1 MLLIGEK
8 INVMSKTIGPAMKER
23 NPEPIVELAKEQI
36 EAGANML
43 DLNVGPATK
52 KGDEMMAWLVE
63 TVQGAVDVP
72 LCLDTTNPVA
82 MEAGLAAHK
91 GQAMINST
99 SGDPERMQTMMPLA
113 AQYNAKLIGL
123 ALTEKGIP
131 RDANERMSVAVDIMT
146 GCMEHGV
153 DLENLYLDP
162 LVLSITVPGA
172 QYQAMEVVESIKMFR
187 QLNDPPLKTV
197 VGLSNI
203 SNGALPETKP
213 LLDSVFLTMLL
224 DAGLDAAI
232 VDPFEAELMNT
243 MKTIRVLGNETVYC
257 HSYLELC

>member
-23 NPEPIVELAKEQI
+23 NAEPIVQLAEEQVA
-36 EAGANML
+36 AGANML
-43 DLNVGPATK
+43 DLNIGPATK
-52 KGDEMMAWLVE
+52 AGDEMMAWLVE

-82 MEAGLAAHK
+82 MEAGLAVHK

-99 SGDPERMQTMMPLA
+99 SGDPERIATMMPLA

-131 RDANERMSVAVDIMT
+131 RDANERMSVAVDIMSA
-146 GCMEHGV
+146 CMEHGV
-153 DLENLYLDP
+153 DLDNLYLDP
-162 LVLSITVPGA
+162 LVLSICVPGA
-172 QYQAMEVVESIKMFR
+172 QYQAMEVVESIRMFK
-187 QLNDPPLKTV
+187 QLNEPPLKTV

-203 SNGALPETKP
+203 SNGAPAETKP
-213 LLDSVFLTMLL
+213 LLDSVYFTMLA

-232 VDPFEAELMNT
+232 VDPFESELINT
-243 MKTIRVLGNETVYC
+243 AKTLEVFHNGTVYC
-257 HSYLELC
+257 HSYLEL

>member
-23 NPEPIVELAKEQI
+23 NPEPIVELAKAQVD
-36 EAGANML
+36 AGANML
-43 DLNVGPATK
+43 DINIGPATK
-52 KGDEMMAWLVE
+52 AGDEMMAWLVE

-82 MEAGLAAHK
+82 MEAGLAVHK

-99 SGDPERMQTMMPLA
+99 SGDPERIASMMPLA
-113 AQYNAKLIGL
+113 AKYNSKLIGL

-131 RDANERMSVAVDIMT
+131 RDANERMAVAVDIMT
-146 GCMEHGV
+146 ACMEHGV

-172 QYQAMEVVESIKMFR
+172 QYQTLECINAVKMFKE
-187 QLNDPPLKTV
+187 LNDPPLKTV

-203 SNGALPETKP
+203 SNGALPETKA
-213 LLDSVFLTMLL
+213 LLDGIFFTML
-224 DAGLDAAI
+224 ACNGLDAAI
-232 VDPFEAELMNT
+232 IDPLETEFMN
-243 MKTIRVLGNETVYC
+243 MIKTIKVINNDTVFC
-257 HSYLELC
+257 QSYLELC